1 MEKLTENQQEYKDTI
16 SKISELLQELRHL
29 TLNCIEY
36 ILRWREYMAYPFLV
50 HLKTD
55 GKKIKN
61 FITLPFFYENQ
72 NYILKVPFYKVMRTY
87 FFCK

>member
-1 MEKLTENQQEYKDTI
+1 MEKINEDKDHKENLIKVAG
-16 SKISELLQELRHL
+16 LLQEFRHL

-36 ILRWREYMAYPFLV
+36 ILRWREFMAFPFLV

-72 NYILKVPFYKVMRTY
+72 N
-87 FFCK
+87 